1 VTKTTGNRAR
11 TIKKRPAQLFSRLL
25 VDITPLRESAAFRR
39 LLIGGALSGIGGQ
52 MTNYAVL
59 LQVYELT
66 RNSLNVGI
74 VALAS
79 GLPMIVAALLS
90 GPLADAIDRR
100 KTVLITSVIQT
111 AVSAT
116 LAAQAF
122 TGLDRVWLLYLLV
135 GVQGMVAGLASPASR
150 TFMPS
155 LVRREQL
162 SAGAA
167 LQTLVMHGSVLVG
180 PALAGVITAAVGLK
194 VCYLLDAISFT
205 FSLYAVARLPR
216 MRAAGHEVRPGL
228 RSLGEGLRF
237 ILSRR
242 MILGVLLADTSA
254 TLLGMPIALF
264 PAINAERFGGHP
276 QTLGLM
282 ISAVSAGGLLGSA
295 LSGPASRVRRQGLGM
310 LVAGVAWGAGLAAF
324 GWSGTFWLA
333 FLSLAFAGAADVTA
347 VVLRIS
353 LVQGLTPDN
362 LRGRISA
369 VEFAVGG
376 GAPAL
381 GNFRAG
387 AVASLTSPTISA
399 VSGGLA
405 VVAGAA
411 LIGLFIPAL
420 LTYRS
425 DTAPVPVLAGDD
437 LPGADVNELAVV
449 LAVPAAGQ
457 PPGRGKQA
465 RGDHRLD
472 GVARH
477 ERREPLADRGGRAE
491 VSVQREPGE
500 AGRVDDHLPGQ
511 HRRQRPEHRAV
522 GPALGE
528 HAAQRRRQEEPDDV
542 AERRAGPPARVPGE
556 PGDTGDPGE
565 RVQGHRGRAAARAEC
580 RSGQQ
585 HPECLAGDRHRG
597 ERQVDGDLGESA
609 DEARGAHDEQNVSH
623 QRAGEQVGEYDGPS
637 QGG

>member
-1 VTKTTGNRAR
+1 VTKTRAA
-11 TIKKRPAQLFSRLL
+11 TISRLL
-25 VDITPLRESAAFRR
+25 VDISPLRESTAFRR

-66 RNSLNVGI
+66 RSSLNVGI
-74 VALAS
+74 VELAS

-100 KTVLITSVIQT
+100 KTVLIANVSQT

-135 GVQGMVAGLASPASR
+135 GVQGMVAGLASPARR

-155 LVRREQL
+155 LLRREQL

-167 LQTLVMHGSVLVG
+167 LQTLAMHGSVLMG
-180 PALAGVITAAVGLK
+180 PTLAGIITAAFGLK
-194 VCYLLDAISFT
+194 VCYLLDAISFA

-216 MRAAGHEVRPGL
+216 MRASGFGPGP
-228 RSLGEGLRF
+228 RSFGEGLRF

-242 MILGVLLADTSA
+242 MILGVLLADMSA

-264 PAINAERFGGHP
+264 PAINAERFGGHA

-282 ISAVSAGGLLGSA
+282 ISAVAAGGLLGSA

-310 LVAGVAWGAGLAAF
+310 LVGGAAWGAGLAAF
-324 GWSGTFWLA
+324 GLSGTFWLA
-333 FLSLAFAGAADVTA
+333 FLSLAFAGAADVTS
-347 VVLRIS
+347 VVLRTS
-353 LVQGLTPDN
+353 MVQGLTPDK

-369 VEFAVGG
+369 VEFSVGA

-387 AVASLTSPTISA
+387 AVASLTSPTTSA

-405 VVAGAA
+405 VMAGAA

-425 DTAPVPVLAGDD
+425 EPDPPQGPGPD
-437 LPGADVNELAVV
+437 LPGEADSGLPGPGQREAGEM
-449 LAVPAAGQ
+449 PPGPRAAGQ
-457 PPGRGKQA
+457 KT
-465 RGDHRLD
+465 
-472 GVARH
+472 
-477 ERREPLADRGGRAE
+477 
-491 VSVQREPGE
+491 
-500 AGRVDDHLPGQ
+500 AG
-511 HRRQRPEHRAV
+511 
-522 GPALGE
+522 
-528 HAAQRRRQEEPDDV
+528 
-542 AERRAGPPARVPGE
+542 
-556 PGDTGDPGE
+556 
-565 RVQGHRGRAAARAEC
+565 
-580 RSGQQ
+580 
-585 HPECLAGDRHRG
+585 
-597 ERQVDGDLGESA
+597 
-609 DEARGAHDEQNVSH
+609 
-623 QRAGEQVGEYDGPS
+623 
-637 QGG
+637 

>member
-1 VTKTTGNRAR
+1 M
-11 TIKKRPAQLFSRLL
+11 FSRLL
-25 VDITPLRESAAFRR
+25 VDIAPLRESVAFRR

-66 RNSLNVGI
+66 RSSLSVGI
-74 VALAS
+74 VELAN
-79 GLPMIVAALLS
+79 GVPMIVAALLS

-100 KTVLITSVIQT
+100 RTVLIATAIQT

-122 TGLDRVWLLYLLV
+122 MGLRQVWLLYLLV
-135 GVQGMVAGLASPASR
+135 GVQGMVAGLASPARR

-155 LVRREQL
+155 LLRREQL

-167 LQTLVMHGSVLVG
+167 LQTLVMHGNILVG
-180 PALAGVITAAVGLK
+180 PTIAGVITAAFGLK

-228 RSLGEGLRF
+228 RAIGEGLQF
-237 ILSRR
+237 IVSRR
-242 MILGVLLADTSA
+242 MILGVLLADMSA

-276 QTLGLM
+276 ETLGLL

-310 LVAGVAWGAGLAAF
+310 LVAGAAWGAGLAAF
-324 GWSGTFWLA
+324 GWSGAFWLA
-333 FLSLAFAGAADVTA
+333 LLSLAFAGAADVTS
-347 VVLRIS
+347 VVLRTS
-353 LVQGLTPDN
+353 LIQGLTPDN
-362 LRGRISA
+362 LRGRVSA
-369 VEFAVGG
+369 VDFAVGA

-387 AVASLTSPTISA
+387 VVASLTSPGVSA
-399 VSGGLA
+399 VSGGLS

-425 DTAPVPVLAGDD
+425 TSDPPPHGPAPVLAGEAHSDR
-437 LPGADVNELAVV
+437 PGTDV
-449 LAVPAAGQ
+449 
-457 PPGRGKQA
+457 
-465 RGDHRLD
+465 
-472 GVARH
+472 
-477 ERREPLADRGGRAE
+477 
-491 VSVQREPGE
+491 
-500 AGRVDDHLPGQ
+500 
-511 HRRQRPEHRAV
+511 
-522 GPALGE
+522 
-528 HAAQRRRQEEPDDV
+528 
-542 AERRAGPPARVPGE
+542 
-556 PGDTGDPGE
+556 TGS
-565 RVQGHRGRAAARAEC
+565 AAR
-580 RSGQQ
+580 
-585 HPECLAGDRHRG
+585 
-597 ERQVDGDLGESA
+597 
-609 DEARGAHDEQNVSH
+609 
-623 QRAGEQVGEYDGPS
+623 
-637 QGG
+637 